1 MQFKLWVSGMVTRPS
16 SEAGCTLR
24 SSAAKGRAQGAAM
37 SDGYSQTFI
46 DGLREQAIRFGIGLP
61 GAGNAIEYGRTH
73 AGGRA
78 EAGRGL
84 RHAIDNMA
92 WRL

>member
-1 MQFKLWVSGMVTRPS
+1 MQLNLWVSGMVTGRR
-16 SEAGCTLR
+16 SEAGRTLKG
-24 SSAAKGRAQGAAM
+24 SAAPGRTQGAAM

-46 DGLREQAIRFGIGLP
+46 DSLREETIRFGMGLP
-61 GAGNAIEYGRTH
+61 GAGNAIEYGRPH

-78 EAGRGL
+78 EAGKGL